1 MRYEPRSAHFYET
14 KPITITH
21 PRPSVVTAGLR
32 VHWTSASTAYNDSS
46 ALTVAAICPNTVSSA
61 TPSVE
66 HAKRKI
72 TNPDQP

>member
-14 KPITITH
+14 TTTH
-21 PRPSVVTAGLR
+21 PVVTAGLR
-32 VHWTSASTAYNDSS
+32 VHWTSASTAYNDNS
-46 ALTVAAICPNTVSSA
+46 ALNVADFCPTTVSSA